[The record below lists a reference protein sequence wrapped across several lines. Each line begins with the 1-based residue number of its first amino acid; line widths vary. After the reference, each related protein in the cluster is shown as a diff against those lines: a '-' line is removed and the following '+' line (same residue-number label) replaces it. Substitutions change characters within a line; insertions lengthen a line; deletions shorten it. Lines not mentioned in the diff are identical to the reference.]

1 MKDGKLRLAN
11 LEDVDQIIPLMVAFV
26 NEEMNQPETP
36 DEDVIRETA
45 TSLISKDIE
54 DSLVVV
60 YETEEGLQGII
71 SALVIPS
78 IFSKLKQSLELCF
91 YIKPDYR
98 SFKLY
103 KEMISLYEQWAEE
116 VAGVELVTLALLDPR
131 VEALY
136 KRRGYTFSE
145 SSFKR
150 KVG

>member
-1 MKDGKLRLAN
+1 MLNGKLRLAN
-11 LEDVDQIIPLMVAFV
+11 LRDLDQIVSLMVAFV

-36 DEDVIRETA
+36 DEEVIRENA
-45 TSLISKDIE
+45 TSLISKDIKE
-54 DSLVVV
+54 SLVLV

-131 VEALY
+131 VESLY

-150 KVG
+150 KVK